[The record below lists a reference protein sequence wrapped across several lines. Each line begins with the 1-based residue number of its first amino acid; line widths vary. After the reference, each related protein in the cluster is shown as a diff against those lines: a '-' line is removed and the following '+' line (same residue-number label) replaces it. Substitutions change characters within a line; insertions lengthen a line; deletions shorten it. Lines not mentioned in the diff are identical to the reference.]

1 MAIRGGYAPPGVYTE
16 SIFQTTNPPT
26 ILSGR
31 VPLLIGTGKETLTT
45 KTATVVRGSSSTIDQ
60 QAVDENLS
68 GRGVLSYDPNG
79 NPVIGEFNG
88 DTTQVQVQH
97 FPIVD
102 GTGTG
107 ILATNGNSIL
117 ATVNGQVTV
126 VLGVNASKGIV
137 TLAQTLQATDIVLL
151 SYYFK
156 RTDTLIEEEDVSS
169 QVTSDSAEL
178 LGSGASISFNASTTT
193 FIVYVDGVKYTIN
206 TPTVTTNRADDLAT
220 IVALINAASP
230 GSLVAD
236 TYTDNNNEDQIILTS
251 DLSLKIGNGTA
262 NSVLGFVNDQTTN
275 RNVNFYTNYFPIVDG
290 SNGGIVTTDVT
301 DITVTVDGVEVVPV
315 ALDGTNG
322 FFTLSTPPAVGAEV
336 LVSYHYN
343 SFRDQFDYIP
353 GTNIISVDSV
363 SLVADGSGGSSSN
376 FIAGVDFV
384 LKDDKLYWG
393 TVAVVSEGTTAD
405 GTIPLTSSQ
414 VTANLKDEKIYLAE
428 CTRVLD
434 TSVNPARALPSTF
447 KLPHQPV
454 DGTGTGTP
462 TSRTDLVQ
470 VKVGYGI
477 ADALEKA
484 NATVVRVNPND
495 STITLGSVV
504 PEGQQVFATFYYST
518 LTDNTT
524 DGSNQYVVTNTLSG
538 GSNVGKYTVSVKGAN
553 KYGVSLGNKGGDLD
567 GIDLVFPSGSELYPD
582 AHLHG
587 GKPVNETVTVTFA
600 ESDSTSAVF
609 FSPGAEPYFPIATKS
624 DEIALKVDDTALTGN
639 VSFSNSTTATG
650 ATGGFAHLVS
660 QHLIYT
666 NDSNNTT
673 LDFTSGNNSLNLK
686 IDNQDLN
693 VNFVVANNKDVT
705 DIVDALNTWAVDT
718 NTLAAPKYIAM
729 TKMSGGLQIV
739 NDSYNV
745 LSFQYVGDVNGSTGE
760 LDITVPAGAY
770 ATASAL
776 ATAIK
781 TQIDNAVAFLVA
793 GDDDFTGLEIG
804 VTETSGHLVFTL
816 LSMPVGAND
825 PGVAD
830 NYGYLEFISQADPE
844 DDFAVI
850 AGIDTDTI
858 DGTQTKFGFLP
869 IASYSRTTLS
879 SGALQDHLILR
890 NRLLPGNS
898 YHLPTGE
905 IGVRVI
911 SGTAMTNLG
920 LTQSFSPALYQ
931 GAVIESPTLKL
942 LLGWSEGQEV
952 GESQAAVTF
961 YDGTDTTVSS
971 ANNVLIIDASGT
983 TVVTTFGADGAGTL
997 TSVSTVASQIDSAFV
1012 GAGVDATV
1020 SIEGAAVRITLNNPV
1035 VGSYLKV
1042 LSGSANDTVGTAANV
1057 TSTAKSVTASQIV
1070 SALMNHYSGT
1080 LTDLLFSAGSSA
1092 NYFASEAVAYVHTA
1106 STGKKYVVFE
1116 SLGEGVASSLA
1127 FTGGNAITSKGN
1139 GLKIVVGDGAVGED
1153 GINGFYVTSN
1163 NPKGS
1168 GSSNTS
1174 KFNDGIGQDG
1184 VVGQTYVDDVTGL
1197 TFTVLAQDGGLTYP
1211 VSVTSYFEWK
1221 VSTTFT
1227 CNSNIPVNVISGV
1240 ELLVSNTTNVGV
1252 GNSAFIET
1260 FDKAG
1265 KEPNIGQVY
1274 YVTFTRAKTDFAT
1287 KLFTTL
1293 NDVIN
1298 EYGAVSPDNS
1308 LSLAAYLAFING
1320 ASVIACKQIALEA
1333 GKGDP
1338 TTAQILTALGQVE
1351 GQITTGLSPSLILP
1365 LVPANETILSE
1376 ISKHCDL
1383 QSSLRYRSERT
1394 AIMGF
1399 AAGTTPKEAG
1409 RLASLTNSTR
1419 VRLVYPDVTSLTLTD
1434 ALGVATTFIVD
1445 GRYLAV
1451 AMACASVNAN
1461 SDVATPWESRSLAG
1475 FNGILRT
1482 LDAVEANQTAQR
1494 GVTVLENQ
1502 IGRIKVRHGLTT
1514 NMSSILTR
1522 TPTVIQIAD
1531 EVQVRMRD
1539 ILDPFIGQKNLPGVA
1554 IEIQGQITF
1563 AFKQLVSQQIIS
1575 SFTGISVIP
1584 DPVDPTS
1591 IIVEAYYKPVFPL
1604 LYIQFT
1610 FYVRSSD

>member
-16 SIFQTTNPPT
+16 SIFQTTNPAT
-26 ILSGR
+26 VLSGR
-31 VPLLIGTGKETLTT
+31 VPLLIGTGKETIST

-68 GRGVLSYDPNG
+68 GRGVLSYTPGGDP
-79 NPVIGEFNG
+79 ILGEFNG

-107 ILATNGNSIL
+107 TTATNGNSIL

-126 VLGVNASKGIV
+126 VLGVNAAKGIV
-137 TLAQTLQATDIVLL
+137 TLAQTLQDTDTVLL

-169 QVTSDSAEL
+169 QVSTDSAEL
-178 LGSGASISFNASTTT
+178 LATGASLSFNASTTT
-193 FIVYVDGVKYTIN
+193 FIVFVDGTKYTIN

-220 IVALINAASP
+220 VVALINAASA

-236 TYTDNNNEDQIILTS
+236 TYTDNNNEDQISLTS
-251 DLSLKIGNGTA
+251 DISLKIGNGNA
-262 NSVLGFVNDQTTN
+262 NSVLGFSTDQATS

-290 SNGGIVTTDVT
+290 SNGGVVTTDVT
-301 DITVTVDGVEVVPV
+301 DITVTVDGVEVVPL

-322 FFTLSTPPAVGAEV
+322 YFTLSTPPAVGSEV
-336 LVSYHYN
+336 LVSYYYN
-343 SFRDQFDYIP
+343 SFRDQFDYLP
-353 GTNIISVDSV
+353 GTNILSVDSV
-363 SLVADGSGGSSSN
+363 SLVADGSGGASSN
-376 FIAGVDFV
+376 FIQGVDWV
-384 LKDDKLYWG
+384 LKDDKIYWG
-393 TVAVVSEGTTAD
+393 TVAVVSEGITAD
-405 GTIPLTSSQ
+405 GSIPLTSSQ
-414 VTANLKDEKIYLAE
+414 VTANLKDEKVYLAE

-434 TSVNPARALPSTF
+434 TSVNPARSLPSTF

-477 ADALEKA
+477 ADALEKD

-524 DGSNQYVVTNTLSG
+524 DGSNQYVITNTLAG

-553 KYGVSLGNKGGDLD
+553 KYGVSLGAKGGDLD
-567 GIDLVFPSGSELYPD
+567 GVDLVFPSGSELYPD
-582 AHLHG
+582 AHIIG

-600 ESDSTSAVF
+600 ESDSTSAIF

-624 DEIALKVDDTALTGN
+624 DEIALKVDGTALTSN
-639 VSFSNSTTATG
+639 VSLSNCTTAIG
-650 ATGGFAHLVS
+650 ATGGLAQLVS

-686 IDNQDLN
+686 IDNQEMN

-705 DIVDALNTWAVDT
+705 DIVDALNTWSLDT
-718 NTLAAPKYIAM
+718 GTLPAPKYIAM
-729 TKMSGGLQIV
+729 TSMEGNLEIV
-739 NDSYNV
+739 AGSYNV
-745 LSFQYVGDVNGSTGE
+745 LSFQYVGDVNGSTGQ
-760 LDITVPAGAY
+760 LNITIPAGVYAN
-770 ATASAL
+770 ATAL
-776 ATAIK
+776 AQAVK
-781 TQIDNAVAFLVA
+781 TQIDNAVALLVA
-793 GDDDFTGLEIG
+793 GNDDFTGLEIG
-804 VTETSGHLVFTL
+804 VTQTSGHLVFTL
-816 LSMPVGAND
+816 LAMPEAGP

-830 NYGYLEFISQADPE
+830 NYGYIEFISQADPE
-844 DDFAVI
+844 DDFAII
-850 AGIDTDTI
+850 AGIDADDI
-858 DGTQTKFGFLP
+858 DETQTKFGFLP

-879 SGALQDHLILR
+879 TGALQDHLILR
-890 NRLLPGNS
+890 NRVIPGNT

-905 IGVRVI
+905 LGVRVI
-911 SGTAMTNLG
+911 SGSALTNLG
-920 LTQSFSPALYQ
+920 LTIGFSPALYQ
-931 GAVIESPTLKL
+931 GAVLESPTLKL
-942 LLGWSEGQEV
+942 TLGWSEGQEA

-961 YDGTDTTVSS
+961 YDGADTTIST

-983 TVVTTFGADGAGTL
+983 TVVTTFGADGNGAL

-1020 SIEGAAVRITLNNPV
+1020 SIEGAAVRITLNNAT

-1042 LSGSANDTVGTAANV
+1042 LSGSANDKLGTATNV

-1070 SALMNHYSGT
+1070 SALMNHQSAT
-1080 LTDLLFSAGSSA
+1080 LTDLLFGVTPSA
-1092 NYFASEAVAYVHTA
+1092 NYFAAQAVAYVHTA

-1116 SLGEGVASSLA
+1116 SLGEGISSSLA

-1174 KFNDGIGQDG
+1174 KFNDGVGQDG

-1197 TFTVLAQDGGLTYP
+1197 TFTVLPLEGGLSYP

-1227 CNSNIPVNVISGV
+1227 CNSNLPALVINGV

-1252 GNSAFIET
+1252 GNSAFVET
-1260 FDKAG
+1260 FDKGG
-1265 KEPNIGQVY
+1265 KEPSIGQVY

-1298 EYGAVSPDNS
+1298 EYGAISPDNS
-1308 LSLAAYLAFING
+1308 LSLAAYLAFVNG
-1320 ASVIACKQIALEA
+1320 ASVLACKQIALEP
-1333 GKGDP
+1333 GQGDP

-1351 GQITTGLSPSLILP
+1351 GQITTGLFPSVILP

-1376 ISKHCDL
+1376 LSKHCDL
-1383 QSSLRYRSERT
+1383 QSSLRYRAERT

-1409 RLASLTNSTR
+1409 RLATLTNSSR
-1419 VRLVYPDVTSLTLTD
+1419 VRVIYPDVTSITLTD

-1451 AMACASVNAN
+1451 AMACASVNVN

-1482 LDAVEANQTAQR
+1482 LDAVEANQAAQK
-1494 GVTVLENQ
+1494 GVTILENQ

-1539 ILDPFIGQKNLPGVA
+1539 LLDPFIGQKNLPGVA

-1575 SFTGISVIP
+1575 SFTGISVTP

>member
-16 SIFQTTNPPT
+16 SIFQTANPET
-26 ILSGR
+26 VVSGR
-31 VPLLIGTGKETLTT
+31 LPLLIGTGKETVTT
-45 KTATVVRGSSSTIDQ
+45 KTTTIVRGSSATIDQ
-60 QAVDENLS
+60 QAVDENMS

-79 NPVIGEFNG
+79 NPVIGDFNG

-107 ILATNGNSIL
+107 TPATNGNSIL

-126 VLGVNASKGIV
+126 VLGVNASKGII
-137 TLAQTLQATDIVLL
+137 TLAQTLQATDTVLV

-156 RTDTLIEEEDVSS
+156 RTDTLVEEEDVSS
-169 QVTSDSAEL
+169 QVSTESAIL
-178 LGSGASISFNASTTT
+178 LGASASLSFNNSTTS
-193 FIVYVDGVKYTIN
+193 FIVKVDGTKYTIA

-220 IVALINAASP
+220 MVALINAAGA

-236 TYTDNNNEDQIILTS
+236 TYTDNNNEDQISLTA
-251 DLSLKIGNGTA
+251 DVSLEIGNGNA
-262 NSVLGFVNDQTTN
+262 NSVLGFVTDQATI

-290 SNGGIVTTDVT
+290 SNGGTPTTDVA
-301 DITVTVDGVEVVPV
+301 DITVTVDGIEVIPSAV
-315 ALDGTNG
+315 DGVNG
-322 FFTLSTPPAVGAEV
+322 YFTLSTPPAVGAEV
-336 LVSYHYN
+336 MVSYHYN
-343 SFRDQFDYIP
+343 SFRNQFDYLP
-353 GTNIISVDSV
+353 GTNITSVDSV
-363 SLVADGSGGSSSN
+363 SLVADGSGGASSN
-376 FIAGVDFV
+376 FIEGVDWV
-384 LKDDKLYWG
+384 LKDDKIYWG
-393 TVAVVSEGTTAD
+393 TVAVVSEGVTAD
-405 GTIPLTSSQ
+405 GTLPLTTTQ
-414 VTANLKDEKIYLAE
+414 ITANLKDEKVYLAE

-434 TSVNPARALPSTF
+434 TSVNPARSLPSTF
-447 KLPHQPV
+447 KLPYQPV

-470 VKVGYGI
+470 VKVGYNI
-477 ADALEKA
+477 SDALEKA

-495 STITLGSVV
+495 STITLSSVI
-504 PEGQQVFATFYYST
+504 PEGQQVFATFYHST
-518 LTDNTT
+518 LTDNTVG
-524 DGSNQYVVTNTLSG
+524 GSNQYVITNTQAG
-538 GSNVGKYTVSVKGAN
+538 GNGVGKYTVSLKGAT
-553 KYGVSLGNKGGDLD
+553 KYGATLGQKGASLD

-582 AHLHG
+582 AHLNG

-600 ESDSTSAVF
+600 TSDSTSAEF
-609 FSPGAEPYFPIATKS
+609 ITLGAEPYFPIATKS
-624 DEIALKVDDTALTGN
+624 DEIALKVDDTALVGN
-639 VSFSNSTTATG
+639 VSLSNSTTAIG
-650 ATGGFAHLVS
+650 ATGGLAQLVS

-705 DIVDALNTWAVDT
+705 DIADALNTWSLDT

-729 TKMSGGLQIV
+729 TKMSGGLEII
-739 NDSYNV
+739 NGSYNV

-760 LDITVPAGAY
+760 LTIGVPAAVY
-770 ATASAL
+770 TTASAL

-781 TQIDNAVAFLVA
+781 TQIDNAIAFYVA

-816 LSMPVGAND
+816 LSMPVGTNN

-879 SGALQDHLILR
+879 TGALQDHLILR
-890 NRLLPGNS
+890 NRVLPGNN

-905 IGVRVI
+905 LGVRVV

-920 LTQSFSPALYQ
+920 LTTGFSPALYQ
-931 GAVIESPTLKL
+931 GAVLENPSIKL
-942 LLGWSEGQEV
+942 TLGWSEGQEA

-961 YDGTDTTVSS
+961 YDGADPATSA
-971 ANNVLIIDASGT
+971 ANNVFIIDASGT
-983 TVVTTFGADGAGTL
+983 TVVTTFGADANGVL

-1020 SIEGAAVRITLNNPV
+1020 SIEGAAVRITLNNAI

-1042 LSGSANDTVGTAANV
+1042 LSGSANDKLGTAANV

-1070 SALMNHYSGT
+1070 SALMNHQSAT
-1080 LTDLLFSAGSSA
+1080 LTDLLFGYSPSA
-1092 NYFASEAVAYVHTA
+1092 NYFAAQAVAYVHTA
-1106 STGKKYVVFE
+1106 PTNKKYVVFE
-1116 SLGEGVASSLA
+1116 SLSEGVASSLA

-1153 GINGFYVTSN
+1153 GINGFYVSSN
-1163 NPKGS
+1163 HPKGS

-1197 TFTVLAQDGGLTYP
+1197 TFTVLALEGGLSYP
-1211 VSVTSYFEWK
+1211 VNGTSYFEWK
-1221 VSTTFT
+1221 VSSVFT
-1227 CNSNIPVNVISGV
+1227 CNTNIPVNVINGV
-1240 ELLVSNTTNVGV
+1240 ELIVSNTTGIEV
-1252 GNSAFIET
+1252 GNTAFVET
-1260 FDKAG
+1260 FDKGG
-1265 KEPNIGQVY
+1265 KEPEVGQVY
-1274 YVTFTRAKTDFAT
+1274 YVNFTKAKSDFAT
-1287 KLFTTL
+1287 KVFTTL

-1298 EYGAVSPDNS
+1298 EYGTVSADNS
-1308 LSLAAYLAFING
+1308 LSLAAYIAFING
-1320 ASVIACKQIALEA
+1320 ASAIACKQIAKEV
-1333 GKGDP
+1333 GQGDL
-1338 TTAQILTALGQVE
+1338 TTSQILTALGEVE
-1351 GQITTGLSPSLILP
+1351 GQITTGLFPSVILP
-1365 LVPANETILSE
+1365 LVPANETILAE
-1376 ISKHCDL
+1376 LSKHCDL
-1383 QSSLRYRSERT
+1383 QSSLRYRAERT

-1409 RLASLTNSTR
+1409 RLATLTNSSR
-1419 VRLVYPDVTSLTLTD
+1419 VRVIYPDITSITLTD
-1434 ALGVATTFIVD
+1434 ALGNATTSVID

-1482 LDAVEANQTAQR
+1482 LDAVEANQAAQK
-1494 GVTVLENQ
+1494 GVTILENQ

-1554 IEIQGQITF
+1554 IQIQGQITY
-1563 AFKQLVSQQIIS
+1563 AFRSLVSQQIIS
-1575 SFTGISVIP
+1575 SFTGVSVTP

>member
-16 SIFQTTNPPT
+16 SIFQTTNPET
-26 ILSGR
+26 VVSGR
-31 VPLLIGTGKETLTT
+31 LPLLIGTGKETITT
-45 KTATVVRGSSSTIDQ
+45 KTATVVRGSSANIDQ

-126 VLGVNASKGIV
+126 VLSVNASKGIV
-137 TLAQTLQATDIVLL
+137 TLAQTLQDTDTVLI

-156 RTDTLIEEEDVSS
+156 RTDTLIVEEDVSS
-169 QVTSDSAEL
+169 QVSPENAIILGESATL
-178 LGSGASISFNASTTT
+178 SFNNSTTT

-236 TYTDNNNEDQIILTS
+236 TYTDNNNEDQISLTS
-251 DLSLKIGNGTA
+251 DVSIKIGNGTA
-262 NSVLGFVNDQTTN
+262 NSVLGFVTDQATI
-275 RNVNFYTNYFPIVDG
+275 RNVNFYTNFFPVVDG
-290 SNGGIVTTDVT
+290 SNGGIPTTDVK
-301 DITVTVDGVEVVPV
+301 DITVTVDGVEVVPTS
-315 ALDGTNG
+315 LDGVNG
-322 FFTLSTPPAVGAEV
+322 FFTLPTPPAVGAEV
-336 LVSYHYN
+336 LVSYYYN
-343 SFRDQFDYIP
+343 SFRDQFDYLP
-353 GTNIISVDSV
+353 GTNIISVDSI
-363 SLVADGSGGSSSN
+363 SSVPPDQASN
-376 FIAGVDFV
+376 ATTFIQGVDCVF
-384 LKDDKLYWG
+384 KDDKIYWG
-393 TVAVVSEGTTAD
+393 TVSVVSEGNSAV
-405 GTIPLTSSQ
+405 GSLPLNSQ
-414 VTANLKDEKIYLAE
+414 VTANLKDEKVYLAE
-428 CTRVLD
+428 CARVVD
-434 TSVNPARALPSTF
+434 TSGNIARALPSTF

-484 NATVVRVNPND
+484 NANVIRVNPND

-504 PEGQQVFATFYYST
+504 PEGQKVYATFYYST
-518 LTDNTT
+518 LTDNTINN
-524 DGSNQYVVTNTLSG
+524 SNQYVVTNTQAG
-538 GSNVGKYTVSVKGAN
+538 GSGVGKYTVSVKGAS
-553 KYGVSLGNKGGDLD
+553 KFGATLGEKGASLD
-567 GIDLVFPSGSELYPD
+567 GIDLVFPSGSELYTD
-582 AHLHG
+582 AHLQG

-639 VSFSNSTTATG
+639 VSFSNSTTAIG

-739 NDSYNV
+739 NGSYDV
-745 LSFQYVGDVNGSTGE
+745 LSFQYVGNINESTGK
-760 LDITVPAGAY
+760 LNITVPAGAY

-781 TQIDNAVAFLVA
+781 TQIDNAVAALVFA
-793 GDDDFTGLEIG
+793 DDDFTGLEIG

-816 LSMPVGAND
+816 LSMPVGTNN

-830 NYGYLEFISQADPE
+830 NYGYLEFISQALDT

-961 YDGTDTTVSS
+961 YDGTVPSTSS

-983 TVVTTFGADGAGTL
+983 TVTTQFGATGAGTL

-1080 LTDLLFSAGSSA
+1080 LTDLLFSTGPSA

-1106 STGKKYVVFE
+1106 STNKKYVVFE

-1163 NPKGS
+1163 HPLGS

-1174 KFNDGIGQDG
+1174 KFNDAIGQDG

-1197 TFTVLAQDGGLTYP
+1197 TFTVLAQDGGITYP
-1211 VSVTSYFEWK
+1211 TDLTSYFTWK
-1221 VSTTFT
+1221 VSSVFT
-1227 CNSNIPVNVISGV
+1227 CNTNIPVNVINGV
-1240 ELLVSNTTNVGV
+1240 ELIVSNTTGV
-1252 GNSAFIET
+1252 DAGNSAYVET

-1265 KEPNIGQVY
+1265 KEPAIGEQY
-1274 YVTFTRAKTDFAT
+1274 YVTFTRAKTDYST
-1287 KLFTTL
+1287 KVFTTL

-1298 EYGAVSPDNS
+1298 EYGSVSTDNS
-1308 LSLAAYLAFING
+1308 LSLAAYIAFING
-1320 ASVIACKQIALEA
+1320 ASAIACKQIAKQA
-1333 GKGDP
+1333 GQGDL

-1351 GQITTGLSPSLILP
+1351 GQITTGLSPSVILP

-1409 RLASLTNSTR
+1409 RLATLTNSAR
-1419 VRLVYPDVTSLTLTD
+1419 VRVIYPDITSITLTD
-1434 ALGVATTFIVD
+1434 ALGNATTSVID

-1451 AMACASVNAN
+1451 AMACTSVNAN
-1461 SDVATPWESRSLAG
+1461 SDVATPWESRSING

-1482 LDAVEANQTAQR
+1482 LDAVEANLAAQK
-1494 GVTVLENQ
+1494 GVTILENQ

-1531 EVQVRMRD
+1531 EVQLRMRD

-1554 IEIQGQITF
+1554 IQIQGQITY
-1563 AFKQLVSQQIIS
+1563 AFRNLVNQQIIS
-1575 SFTGISVIP
+1575 SFTGISVAP